1 MLYSAA
7 MNRRRIEQLLVP
19 ARARVER
26 VLGGGASRLVVVDVA
41 AQRLHLVE
49 GDGVVL
55 DLPVSTAAAGVGGAE
70 GSHKT
75 PPGVH
80 TIAAR
85 IGEGQPLGAIFE
97 SREPTGTLWRGEPT
111 DEDLILT
118 RVLTLDGRE
127 DGVNRGPGRDS
138 LARYIYIHGTSH
150 EHELGRP
157 ASHGCIRL
165 ANHEIVSL
173 FDRVREGDPV
183 VVLDGPSTLPDP
195 RESRFHYAGV
205 AGSGM
210 SALAQFQGMLGG
222 RATGSDRA
230 LDRGGVPAIRAALER
245 AEVAIVPQDGSGI
258 LPDTDAL
265 IVSTAVED
273 TVPDVRAAR
282 AAGVPIFHRSELLA
296 ALIASRRTIA
306 VAGTS
311 GKSTVVAMI
320 FELLRGAGRDP
331 SLVTGGDLLVLGD
344 EGYLGNAWVG
354 GSDLLVVE
362 ADESDGS
369 LVRYEPA
376 TGVVLNLQK
385 DHKEEREVRAM
396 FETFRAR
403 CRESFVVGE
412 GENLAPMRAGALV
425 FGCGEAA
432 TLRGEEIELGAE
444 GSAFTVE
451 GVRYRLPVPGRHNV
465 ENALAALAACR
476 AAGLE
481 ISDLAGPLARFR
493 GVGRRFQVLGVAG
506 EVTVVDD
513 FAHNPAKIRAA
524 LATARLREP
533 GRILAVYQPHGFGP
547 TRFLEQDLIQAF
559 AESLEPRDHLWLLDI
574 FYAGGT
580 ATRDM
585 SSADLAAGIAARGIA
600 AMVAP
605 DRQALVA
612 SIAEAAAPGDLVLVM
627 GARDPSLTE
636 LCQDILLALA
646 AA

>member
-1 MLYSAA
+1 
-7 MNRRRIEQLLVP
+7 
-19 ARARVER
+19 
-26 VLGGGASRLVVVDVA
+26 
-41 AQRLHLVE
+41 
-49 GDGVVL
+49 
-55 DLPVSTAAAGVGGAE
+55 
-70 GSHKT
+70 
-75 PPGVH
+75 
-80 TIAAR
+80 
-85 IGEGQPLGAIFE
+85 
-97 SREPTGTLWRGEPT
+97 
-111 DEDLILT
+111 
-118 RVLTLDGRE
+118 
-127 DGVNRGPGRDS
+127 
-138 LARYIYIHGTSH
+138 
-150 EHELGRP
+150 
-157 ASHGCIRL
+157 
-165 ANHEIVSL
+165 
-173 FDRVREGDPV
+173 
-183 VVLDGPSTLPDP
+183 
-195 RESRFHYAGV
+195 
-205 AGSGM
+205 
-210 SALAQFQGMLGG
+210 
-222 RATGSDRA
+222 
-230 LDRGGVPAIRAALER
+230 
-245 AEVAIVPQDGSGI
+245 
-258 LPDTDAL
+258 
-265 IVSTAVED
+265 
-273 TVPDVRAAR
+273 
-282 AAGVPIFHRSELLA
+282 
-296 ALIASRRTIA
+296 
-306 VAGTS
+306 
-311 GKSTVVAMI
+311 
-320 FELLRGAGRDP
+320 
-331 SLVTGGDLLVLGD
+331 VTGGDLLVLGD

-412 GENLAPMRAGALV
+412 GENLVSMRAGALV

-432 TLRGEEIELGAE
+432 TLRGEKIELDAE

-451 GVRYRLPVPGRHNV
+451 GVRYRLPAPGRHNV

-524 LATARLREP
+524 LATARLRKP
-533 GRILAVYQPHGFGP
+533 GCILAVYQPHGFGP
-547 TRFLEQDLIQAF
+547 TRFLKQDLIQAF

-580 ATRDM
+580 ATRDL

-605 DRQALVA
+605 DRQVLVE